1 MASTVLKDSTA
12 GGRPQLIL
20 SACSPCISECWDLLS
35 CLPRRGCWLGKSV
48 FQSHAVCLLF
58 WPAWMRGC
66 ALRVFPT
73 GPSRGLPA
81 HRAFQPVLVSVPPST
96 QRVLR
101 VFIWAA
107 WGLMNRP
114 PCMKATRSLT
124 YSGSITKVRSRQ
136 KLCHKS
142 CFSCLYG
149 TATFAPI
156 LPVGQNRF
164 CGTTSCY
171 TDGSLSRLGSGM
183 RASTS

>member
-1 MASTVLKDSTA
+1 MASTFLKDSTA
-12 GGRPQLIL
+12 GGGRSQLIL

-81 HRAFQPVLVSVPPST
+81 HRAFQPILVSVPLYTTAGASCIYLGRP
-96 QRVLR
+96 
-101 VFIWAA
+101 
-107 WGLMNRP
+107 GLMNRP

-136 KLCHKS
+136 RVEPAAVQPIVRLMAHC
-142 CFSCLYG
+142 
-149 TATFAPI
+149 ATY
-156 LPVGQNRF
+156 R
-164 CGTTSCY
+164 
-171 TDGSLSRLGSGM
+171 
-183 RASTS
+183 